1 MARVAEIEAQAMAA
15 SPTDDAIT
23 AERKAKLRAKAEE
36 NEKIKAMAKEQN
48 DLLLEVES
56 EILAAK
62 RARAAYRTVY
72 KEEPED
78 FVD

>member
-1 MARVAEIEAQAMAA
+1 
-15 SPTDDAIT
+15 
-23 AERKAKLRAKAEE
+23 
-36 NEKIKAMAKEQN
+36 MAKEQN
-48 DLLLEVES
+48 DALLEVEA

-78 FVD
+78 FVDWIDKFPVKLKKHNIYRCML

>member
-1 MARVAEIEAQAMAA
+1 MARVAEIEAQARAA
-15 SPTDDAIT
+15 SPTDDAVT
-23 AERKAKLRAKAEE
+23 AERKAKLRAQAEE

-48 DLLLEVES
+48 DALLEVEA